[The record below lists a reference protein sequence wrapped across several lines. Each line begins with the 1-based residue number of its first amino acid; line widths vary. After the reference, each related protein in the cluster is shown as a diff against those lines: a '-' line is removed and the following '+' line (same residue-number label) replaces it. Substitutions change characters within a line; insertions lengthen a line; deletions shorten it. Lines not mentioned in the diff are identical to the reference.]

1 MQLLT
6 VQFARK
12 TSLILPDSSS
22 KACKLNTAKTFLN
35 LKNLVLILL
44 WQMVRNRLTLND
56 DYAEFGKQLHIV
68 ETLDKTY

>member
-1 MQLLT
+1 MMHLLT

-12 TSLILPDSSS
+12 TSLILPDSS

-56 DYAEFGKQLHIV
+56 NYAEFGKQSHIV

>member
-1 MQLLT
+1 MHLLT

-44 WQMVRNRLTLND
+44 WQMVRNSLTLKD
-56 DYAEFGKQLHIV
+56 DYAEFGKKLHFV
-68 ETLDKTY
+68 ETLAKTY